1 MKCLTKVFYTTLLF
15 QVPSALAQQVIN
27 GRFYPEKEQYLVGEP
42 IIVDFE
48 VVNGSDKVAEIGE
61 DNCSWMYPRQ
71 FEVDG
76 AAPKKQAGLFTC
88 AVQGM
93 LSDCLGTLVEI
104 PPDGKHLK
112 RLLLEGPFELDS
124 PGSYHIRA
132 KREQEIRSKAT
143 GEVLASL
150 KVESEFDLNLQDPKE
165 GELESAYQP
174 LLNDLHSENLTVRY
188 FAASAVTQNPSPF
201 AEGAIL
207 ALADDPIVPEASV
220 EDLVRLATPTARAKL
235 LKMSSISSP
244 EDLRRPAIHAL
255 GEIGNSDD
263 CQAVLNIGSQNENY
277 TQGEAYIASGRICKE
292 QAIPA
297 LIRLLPTADSQLLM
311 YLATAFENTLS
322 RNAVPPLISLLEN
335 PDEGVRRDAEEALV
349 TLTHRRSQ
357 YGIADAD
364 FARESYGEWSHWW
377 AANGKT
383 TPVCG
388 PDQCADPQPLR

>member
-1 MKCLTKVFYTTLLF
+1 
-15 QVPSALAQQVIN
+15 
-27 GRFYPEKEQYLVGEP
+27 
-42 IIVDFE
+42 
-48 VVNGSDKVAEIGE
+48 
-61 DNCSWMYPRQ
+61 
-71 FEVDG
+71 
-76 AAPKKQAGLFTC
+76 
-88 AVQGM
+88 
-93 LSDCLGTLVEI
+93 
-104 PPDGKHLK
+104 
-112 RLLLEGPFELDS
+112 
-124 PGSYHIRA
+124 
-132 KREQEIRSKAT
+132 
-143 GEVLASL
+143 
-150 KVESEFDLNLQDPKE
+150 
-165 GELESAYQP
+165 

-188 FAASAVTQNPSPF
+188 FAASAVTQNPPPF

-207 ALADDPIVPEASV
+207 ALADDPVVPEASV
-220 EDLVRLATPTARAKL
+220 EGLARLATPTARAKL

>member
-1 MKCLTKVFYTTLLF
+1 MKCLTKVLFTTLLF

-132 KREQEIRSKAT
+132 KRE
-143 GEVLASL
+143 
-150 KVESEFDLNLQDPKE
+150 
-165 GELESAYQP
+165 
-174 LLNDLHSENLTVRY
+174 
-188 FAASAVTQNPSPF
+188 
-201 AEGAIL
+201 
-207 ALADDPIVPEASV
+207 
-220 EDLVRLATPTARAKL
+220 
-235 LKMSSISSP
+235 
-244 EDLRRPAIHAL
+244 
-255 GEIGNSDD
+255 
-263 CQAVLNIGSQNENY
+263 
-277 TQGEAYIASGRICKE
+277 
-292 QAIPA
+292 
-297 LIRLLPTADSQLLM
+297 
-311 YLATAFENTLS
+311 
-322 RNAVPPLISLLEN
+322 
-335 PDEGVRRDAEEALV
+335 
-349 TLTHRRSQ
+349 
-357 YGIADAD
+357 
-364 FARESYGEWSHWW
+364 
-377 AANGKT
+377 
-383 TPVCG
+383 
-388 PDQCADPQPLR
+388 